1 VKTKPEE
8 IRFLKKRKASC
19 WIMTMDLED
28 ATNSGDQDTESL
40 KALDQA
46 TSEPQAFRKLGMT
59 LRNHGRFVD
68 PEHLIPS
75 IEAAAP
81 PEDATMQDALHHCM
95 YFVNLCIRVTL
106 RSLLTFGSGWWHV
119 LSRYRCVNLCSRW
132 LM

>member
-1 VKTKPEE
+1 
-8 IRFLKKRKASC
+8 
-19 WIMTMDLED
+19 MTMDLED

-46 TSEPQAFRKLGMT
+46 TSEPQAFRKAWNDTAKPWEG
-59 LRNHGRFVD
+59 FVD

-81 PEDATMQDALHHCM
+81 TEDATMQDALHHCM

-119 LSRYRCVNLCSRW
+119 LSRYRCVNVSYAHDGLCNHKAFWHISIIA
-132 LM
+132 LTISV